1 MSSAVSVFGAIERPS
16 FATKGVLS
24 ATALAL
30 AGGASSSKRVSIRG
44 GVFRLVHAGKEITSI
59 EDRFL
64 DVVIVAAAPTVSRT
78 MYDGAYDETVSAP
91 PVCWSA
97 DGNTPDATVKNK
109 PASNCAQCPN
119 NVKGS
124 GTGDS
129 RACRYSQRLA
139 VVLANDVDGDVLQL
153 TLPATSIFG
162 KAEGDNRPLQEYARF
177 MSAQGNDVSM
187 LVTRMRFDT
196 GAAVPKLFFKPMR
209 WLTED
214 EYASTSAKAT
224 SPEALQAVTFTVF
237 QQDAGTPAAAPVAK
251 AKPVPVVA
259 DEDDEPAAPPPKAK
273 AKAKPVP
280 VVADEDDEPA
290 APPPKAKAKAVVVED
305 EDEVAAPEP
314 KVRKAVAAVAAP
326 AASGLAAVL
335 SDWDDE

>member
-1 MSSAVSVFGAIERPS
+1 MSSAVTVFGAIARPS

-30 AGGASSSKRVSIRG
+30 AGGGSSSKRVSIRG
-44 GVFRLVHAGKEITSI
+44 GVFRLIHAGKEITSI

-78 MYDGAYDETVSAP
+78 FYEGTYDETIATP
-91 PVCWSA
+91 PSCWSA
-97 DGNTPDATVKNK
+97 DGTTPDATVKNK
-109 PASNCAQCPN
+109 PASTCAQCPN

-139 VVLANDVDGDVLQL
+139 LVLANDVDGDVLQL

-196 GAAVPKLFFKPMR
+196 TAAVPKLFFKPMR

-214 EYASTSAKAT
+214 EYETTSTKAT
-224 SPEALQAVTFTVF
+224 SPEALQAITFTVF
-237 QQDAGTPAAAPVAK
+237 QQDGSAAPAVAPVAK
-251 AKPVPVVA
+251 AKPAAVV
-259 DEDDEPAAPPPKAK
+259 EDDEPAAPPPKAK
-273 AKAKPVP
+273 VKAKPAP
-280 VVADEDDEPA
+280 VVEDDEEPA

-305 EDEVAAPEP
+305 DEEPAPEP
-314 KVRKAVAAVAAP
+314 KVRKAAAAAP
-326 AASGLAAVL
+326 VPVASGLAAVL